1 MTEAA
6 RTADP
11 PVVSVVIPTRNRRRR
26 LCVALRSALAQQAV
40 ALEVVV
46 VDDGSQ
52 DDTSEMVRGLADARV
67 RLVRHESPLGESGA
81 RNRGIAEARGRWVA
95 FLDDDDL
102 WAPQKLSRQLQALL
116 RSGRDWA
123 YCGEVMVDSDLRIL
137 NGASPPS
144 PGEVMQSLER
154 HNSVPAGASNVI
166 VNSKLLS
173 RVGWFDEALK
183 RTADWDMWLRLAR
196 MGPPDWVCSP
206 LVAICIHSGNM
217 SRDMPVMFRE
227 LDVLGRR
234 YGIRIDRARHYRWA
248 AWTAL
253 LEGQRWQ
260 AVRYYARAVRQGDLR
275 SLGRAAIA
283 VIRPQFTATR
293 APTSDTWTAEARVWV
308 NDLAV
313 HYDQCVKSS

>member
-11 PVVSVVIPTRNRRRR
+11 PVVSVVIPTRNRRQR

-67 RLVRHESPLGESGA
+67 RLVRNESPLGESGA
-81 RNRGIAEARGRWVA
+81 RNRGIAEARGGWVA

-123 YCGEVMVDSDLRIL
+123 YCGDVMVDSDLRIL